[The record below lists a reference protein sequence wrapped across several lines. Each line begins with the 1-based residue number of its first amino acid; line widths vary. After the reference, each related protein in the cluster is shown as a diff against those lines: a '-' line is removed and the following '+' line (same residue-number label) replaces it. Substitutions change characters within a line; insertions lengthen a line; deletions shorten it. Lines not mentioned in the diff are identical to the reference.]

1 MAKTSIQKVIA
12 RKIIDGMGRA
22 TIELEIETE
31 SGYAVAAPSLAH
43 PRTQGQFEII
53 HYPKGGVD
61 EAIEIIRKKIVPKLI
76 GQDAADQTTIDR
88 MLKQLDGTPNF
99 STIGG
104 NTAEVVSTCV
114 AKVAA
119 SSFGI
124 PLFLYLGPP
133 FSIKIPNLLIN
144 IIGGGPTS
152 GGEFWRGRTPDIQ
165 EHNIIP
171 VGAKSITE
179 SILTAIKVHERVG
192 ELSGEIDPYYTGGRD
207 FEYSWVPSITDRE
220 ALDILHK
227 ACGEVEKETG
237 VRIRMGID
245 VAGEDLW
252 QPDEKVYFHKKENV
266 KRTRSQEFDFIAN
279 LIESYDLYYIEDP
292 FTDNDFE
299 LHHELTKQ
307 FGSKCLIVGDDLFA
321 TNPERLKKGIDMG
334 AANAA
339 IVKVNMIGTLT
350 DAYEFIQLAKKNNIA
365 TIISPRTG
373 DTCDTTLSHLGVGW
387 QVDLLKTGGALGG
400 ERIAKVN
407 ELIRI
412 EEALGNRCSMF
423 QFEPS
428 CRL

>member
-1 MAKTSIQKVIA
+1 MSRSTICRMVA
-12 RKIIDGMGRA
+12 RKIIDGMGRG

-31 SGYAVAAPSLAH
+31 SGQAVAAPSLAH
-43 PRTQGQFEII
+43 PRTQGQFEIV

-61 EAIEIIRKKIVPKLI
+61 EAIRIIREQIMPKLI
-76 GQDAADQTTIDR
+76 GREAADQAAVDR
-88 MLKQLDGTPNF
+88 MLKEIDGTPNF
-99 STIGG
+99 AKIGG

-114 AKVAA
+114 AKAA
-119 SSFGI
+119 AASFGI
-124 PLFLYLGPP
+124 PLHLYLGSPL
-133 FSIKIPNLLIN
+133 SVKLPNLLIN

-179 SILTAIKVHERVG
+179 SIMTGIRVHERVG
-192 ELSGEIDPYYTGGRD
+192 QLSGEADPHYTGGRD
-207 FEYSWVPSITDRE
+207 FEYSWVPSVDDRK
-220 ALDILHK
+220 ALDILHQ
-227 ACGEVEKETG
+227 ACVEVEKETG
-237 VRIRMGID
+237 VKIRMGVD

-252 QPDEKVYFHKKENV
+252 IPNEKVYFCKKENV
-266 KRTRSQEFDFIAN
+266 KRTRSQYFDFIAN

-292 FTDNDFE
+292 FRDDDFE

-307 FGSKCLIVGDDLFA
+307 FGNKCLIVGDDLFA
-321 TNPERLKKGIDMG
+321 TNPERLKKGIDLG

-350 DAYEFIQLAKKNNIA
+350 DTYEFIQLAKKNNIV

-387 QVDLLKTGGALGG
+387 GVELLKTGGAIGG

-412 EEALGNRCSMF
+412 EEALGDRCSMV
-423 QFEPS
+423 
-428 CRL
+428 RLGCT